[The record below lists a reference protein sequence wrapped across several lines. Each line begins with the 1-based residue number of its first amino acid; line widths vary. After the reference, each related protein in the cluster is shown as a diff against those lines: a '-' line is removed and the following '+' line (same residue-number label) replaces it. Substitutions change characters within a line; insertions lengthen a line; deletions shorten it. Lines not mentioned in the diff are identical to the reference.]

1 MNAIIVIIVCSA
13 GKTLI
18 HADYFALSKVN
29 KLSHKIHKFKRW
41 LNKKLLHWKLIHGH
55 IKLKI

>member
-1 MNAIIVIIVCSA
+1 MNAIIVIIVCSVD
-13 GKTLI
+13 KNLI
-18 HADYFALSKVN
+18 NADYFPLSKVN
-29 KLSHKIHKFKRW
+29 KLSHEIHNFKRW